1 MLWSESIRE
10 HGLMG
15 LSSMWDTRSWTRMLS
30 VSCKRWALVRCFA
43 LNLLFFLWWELFPF
57 QLVYLEVSGIEC
69 FSSCVLSFETNI
81 HFMGLLTSI
90 STFFCNVFLLSWRSK
105 ANFGPLK
112 MCIVLCVCVC
122 VCVDRWGIEAFNT
135 KGLMG
140 THHMRMVCP
149 RGEIQGCC
157 QDGACWWTHWHQP
170 FNLPSGLSDTYYAQN
185 FFILCACDSIP
196 LMWLM
201 MFRTELRVPCV
212 CICNGFSFVIRHV
225 QYADR
230 DMDPAFT
237 VLTKIAGRHFIP
249 CADSELATTWR
260 YKT

>member
-1 MLWSESIRE
+1 VYWVLN
-10 HGLMG
+10 
-15 LSSMWDTRSWTRMLS
+15 LS
-30 VSCKRWALVRCFA
+30 VLNCMHISSDCFER
-43 LNLLFFLWWELFPF
+43 LTYIWWDFWHLFP
-57 QLVYLEVSGIEC
+57 L
-69 FSSCVLSFETNI
+69 FSAMSFYFPGEAKQTLAHSKNVCCV
-81 HFMGLLTSI
+81 
-90 STFFCNVFLLSWRSK
+90 
-105 ANFGPLK
+105 A
-112 MCIVLCVCVC
+112 CVC

-140 THHMRMVCP
+140 THHMWMVCP

-170 FNLPSGLSDTYYAQN
+170 FNLPSGLSDNHYVQN
-185 FFILCACDSIP
+185 FFILCACDSIL

-212 CICNGFSFVIRHV
+212 CICNGFFFVIRHV

-237 VLTKIAGRHFIP
+237 VLTKIAGHHFIP